1 MRLPRRCSSTH
12 CCWLCVAPSVSSCC
26 RLSRLKHFSAPIAP
40 ELTHARCDLE
50 TFCRFVCFLAD
61 VRASWVVLTLPLRLR
76 ACTAYLEL
84 ERLADK
90 LSRPRTGTGVAGASN
105 RLNRSVMFSFRLS
118 LDRPSS
124 HLQTAVNAYA
134 SHPVG
139 DKPVRAPRL

>member
-1 MRLPRRCSSTH
+1 MLLALRSS
-12 CCWLCVAPSVSSCC
+12 LCVFLPSTN
-26 RLSRLKHFSAPIAP
+26 FSAPIAP

-50 TFCRFVCFLAD
+50 TVCGVFLCFLAD
-61 VRASWVVLTLPLRLR
+61 VRASWVVLTLPLRLP

-84 ERLADK
+84 ESLADK

-139 DKPVRAPRL
+139 DKPVRAPRSWLCVMVAKGILPA